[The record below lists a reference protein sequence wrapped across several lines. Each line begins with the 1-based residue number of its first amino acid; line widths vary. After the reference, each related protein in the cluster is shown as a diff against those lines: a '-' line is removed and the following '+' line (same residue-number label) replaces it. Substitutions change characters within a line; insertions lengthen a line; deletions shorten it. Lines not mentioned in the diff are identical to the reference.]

1 MRSKMKPIGKI
12 TRDDYCTHSLVPYL
26 FDKGHFKS
34 KQEVL
39 NDCIRARHGESIR
52 TPQTLRQRT
61 GDVLEKPL
69 IQECMKRLGI
79 DKYEDKV
86 TQKVVHPMLPL
97 EGSLDGMAY
106 PEKQTIK
113 EDKENGIHTLDSSE
127 VYLNGNTPIE
137 VKCTS
142 IYPDDVPPDWLGVL
156 QLKAAMSTP
165 QAQAG
170 ILIILY
176 QSTDLRIY
184 VIPKDY
190 EFEKELADKVID
202 FNRRIDEEDYY
213 TPQVTN
219 DAHIKYPNAN
229 DETKI
234 LSEETSELLKQHEQ
248 TKEMIASLKEVNE
261 KIQAHIMD
269 EMGNASIGRTG
280 DWIVQW
286 KMRKY
291 KAQPE
296 KIVPPKDAYEI
307 RSKTLT
313 IKKND

>member
-1 MRSKMKPIGKI
+1 MKPIGKI

-79 DKYEDKV
+79 DKYEDKI
-86 TQKVVHPMLPL
+86 TEKVVHPMLPL

-106 PEKQTIK
+106 PEKLTIK

-142 IYPDDVPPDWLGVL
+142 IYPDDLPPDWLGVL
-156 QLKAAMSTP
+156 QLKAAMSTT

-280 DWIVQW
+280 NWIVQW

-313 IKKND
+313 IKKGK

>member
-1 MRSKMKPIGKI
+1 MKAIGKI
-12 TRDDYCTHSLVPYL
+12 TRDDFCTHSLVPYL
-26 FDKGHFKS
+26 FDAGHFKT

-79 DKYEDKV
+79 DKYNDKV
-86 TQKVVHPMLPL
+86 TEKVVHPILPL

-106 PEKQTIK
+106 PVKLTIK
-113 EDKENGIHTLDSSE
+113 EDIENGIHTLDSTE
-127 VYLNGNTPIE
+127 VYLNGNVPIE

-142 IYPDDVPPDWLGVL
+142 IYPDNIPPDWLGVL
-156 QLKAAMSTP
+156 QLKAAMSTT
-165 QAQAG
+165 QAVAG

-190 EFEKELADKVID
+190 EFEKQLEEKVID

-213 TPQVTN
+213 TPQVTS
-219 DAHIKYPNAN
+219 DAHIKYPVAE
-229 DETKI
+229 DEIKI
-234 LSEETSELLKQHEQ
+234 LPEDTVEFIKQLEQ
-248 TKEMIASLKEVNE
+248 TNDMIKNLGAMKEKLS
-261 KIQAHIMD
+261 AHIMD
-269 EMGNASIGRTG
+269 QMGNASVGRTG
-280 DWIVQW
+280 EYVINW

-313 IKKND
+313 IKKGK

>member
-1 MRSKMKPIGKI
+1 MKAIGKI
-12 TRDDYCTHSLVPYL
+12 TRDDFCTHSLVPYL

-39 NDCIRARHGESIR
+39 NDCIRARHRENIR

-69 IQECMKRLGI
+69 IQECKKRLGI
-79 DKYEDKV
+79 DKYEDKI
-86 TQKVVHPMLPL
+86 TEKVVHPMLPI

-106 PEKQTIK
+106 PSQLTVK
-113 EDKENGIHTLDSSE
+113 DDADNGIWTLDSSE
-127 VYLNGNTPIE
+127 IYLDGVTPIE

-142 IYPDDVPPDWLGVL
+142 IYPEDVPPDWLGVL
-156 QLKAAMSTP
+156 QLKAAMSTT
-165 QAQAG
+165 QANAG

-219 DAHIKYPNAN
+219 DAYIKYPNAN

-234 LSEETSELLKQHEQ
+234 LSEDTADLLKQHQQ
-248 TKEMIASLKEVNE
+248 TKDMIASLKAVNE
-261 KIQAHIMD
+261 KIQAQIMD
-269 EMGNASIGRTG
+269 EMGNASVGRTG
-280 DWIVQW
+280 EWIVQW
-286 KMRKY
+286 KMRNY

-296 KIVPPKDAYEI
+296 KVVPAKDAYTI

-313 IKKND
+313 IKKGK

>member
-1 MRSKMKPIGKI
+1 MKPIGKI
-12 TRDDYCTHSLVPYL
+12 TRDDFCTHSLVPYL
-26 FDKGHFKS
+26 FDAGHFKT

-86 TQKVVHPMLPL
+86 TEKVVHPMLPL

-106 PEKQTIK
+106 PEKLTIK
-113 EDKENGIHTLDSSE
+113 EDIENGIHTLDSTE
-127 VYLNGNTPIE
+127 VYLNGNVPIE

-156 QLKAAMSTP
+156 QLKAAMSTT
-165 QAQAG
+165 QANAG

-190 EFEKELADKVID
+190 QFEKELEEKVID
-202 FNRRIDEEDYY
+202 FNRRIDEEDYF
-213 TPQVTN
+213 TPQVTS
-219 DAHIKYPNAN
+219 DAYIKYPNAE

-234 LSEETSELLKQHEQ
+234 LPEDTLEFIKQLEQ
-248 TKEMIASLKEVNE
+248 TNDMIKNLGAMKEKLS
-261 KIQAHIMD
+261 AHIMD
-269 EMGNASIGRTG
+269 QMGNASVGRTG
-280 DWIVQW
+280 EYVINW

-296 KIVPPKDAYEI
+296 RVVPAKDAYEI

-313 IKKND
+313 IKKGK

>member
-1 MRSKMKPIGKI
+1 MKAIGKI

-79 DKYEDKV
+79 DKYEDRVTEKV
-86 TQKVVHPMLPL
+86 IHPLLPL

-106 PEKQTIK
+106 PKKLIVK
-113 EDKENGIHTLDSSE
+113 EDANNGIWTLDSSE
-127 VYLNGNTPIE
+127 VYLDGKTPIE

-142 IYPDDVPPDWLGVL
+142 IYPEDVPPDWLGVL
-156 QLKAAMSTP
+156 QLKAAMSTT
-165 QAQAG
+165 QANAG

-184 VIPKDY
+184 VIPKDFN
-190 EFEKELADKVID
+190 FEKELEEKVID
-202 FNRRIDEEDYY
+202 FNRRIDEEDYFF
-213 TPQVTN
+213 PQVVN

-234 LSEETSELLKQHEQ
+234 LSDDALDIIKQLEQ
-248 TKEMIASLKEVNE
+248 TNDMIKNLGVMKEKL
-261 KIQAHIMD
+261 QAWIMN

-280 DWIVQW
+280 EYIVHW

-313 IKKND
+313 IKKGK

>member
-1 MRSKMKPIGKI
+1 MKTIGKI

-79 DKYEDKV
+79 DKYEDKI
-86 TQKVVHPMLPL
+86 TEKVVHPMLPL

-106 PEKQTIK
+106 PEKLTIK
-113 EDKENGIHTLDSSE
+113 EDKENGIFTLNSSE

-156 QLKAAMSTP
+156 QLKAAMSTT

-184 VIPKDY
+184 IIPKDY

-229 DETKI
+229 GETKI

-280 DWIVQW
+280 NWIVQW

-313 IKKND
+313 IKKGK

>member
-1 MRSKMKPIGKI
+1 MKPIGKI

-26 FDKGHFKS
+26 FDEGHFKT

-39 NDCIRARHGESIR
+39 NDCIRARHGENIR

-69 IQECMKRLGI
+69 IVECMKRLGI
-79 DKYEDKV
+79 DNYDDKV
-86 TQKVVHPMLPL
+86 TEKVVHPILPL

-106 PEKQTIK
+106 PEKLTIK
-113 EDKENGIHTLDSSE
+113 EDADNGIHTLDSSE
-127 VYLNGNTPIE
+127 VYLDGDTPIE

-142 IYPDDVPPDWLGVL
+142 IYPNDVPPNWLGVL
-156 QLKAAMSTP
+156 QLKAAISTT
-165 QAQAG
+165 QANAG

-176 QSTDLRIY
+176 QSTHLSIY

-190 EFEKELADKVID
+190 EFEKQLEEKVID

-213 TPQVTN
+213 TPQVTS
-219 DAHIKYPNAN
+219 DAYIKYPNAN

-234 LSEETSELLKQHEQ
+234 LSEDTADLLKQHQQ
-248 TKEMIASLKEVNE
+248 TKDMIASLKAVNE
-261 KIQAHIMD
+261 KIQAQIMD

-280 DWIVQW
+280 EWIVQW

-313 IKKND
+313 IKKGK

>member
-1 MRSKMKPIGKI
+1 MKPIGKI

-39 NDCIRARHGESIR
+39 NDCIRARHGENIR

-106 PEKQTIK
+106 PEKLTIK
-113 EDKENGIHTLDSSE
+113 EDKKNGIHTLDSSE

-142 IYPDDVPPDWLGVL
+142 IYPEDVPPDWLGVL
-156 QLKAAMSTP
+156 QLKAAMSTT

-184 VIPKDY
+184 VMPKDY
-190 EFEKELADKVID
+190 EFEKNLSDKVID

-261 KIQAHIMD
+261 KIQAQIMD
-269 EMGNASIGRTG
+269 EMGNASIGRIG
-280 DWIVQW
+280 NWIVQW

-313 IKKND
+313 IKKGK

>member
-1 MRSKMKPIGKI
+1 MKPIGKI

-39 NDCIRARHGESIR
+39 NDCIRARHGENIR

-79 DKYEDKV
+79 NKYEDKI
-86 TQKVVHPMLPL
+86 TEKVVHPMLPL

-106 PEKQTIK
+106 PEKLTIK
-113 EDKENGIHTLDSSE
+113 EDADNGIWTLDSSE
-127 VYLNGNTPIE
+127 VYLDGDTPIE

-156 QLKAAMSTP
+156 QLKAAMSTT
-165 QAQAG
+165 QADAG

-248 TKEMIASLKEVNE
+248 TKEMIASLKQVNE
-261 KIQAHIMD
+261 KIQAQIMD

-280 DWIVQW
+280 EWIVQW

-313 IKKND
+313 IKKGK

>member
-1 MRSKMKPIGKI
+1 MKPIGKI

-79 DKYEDKV
+79 EKYEDKV
-86 TQKVVHPMLPL
+86 TEKVVHPMLPL

-106 PEKQTIK
+106 PEKLPIK

-142 IYPDDVPPDWLGVL
+142 IYPEDVPPDWLGVL
-156 QLKAAMSTP
+156 QLKAAMSTT

-190 EFEKELADKVID
+190 EFEKNLADKVID

-261 KIQAHIMD
+261 KIQAQIMD
-269 EMGNASIGRTG
+269 EMGNASIGRIG

-307 RSKTLT
+307 RSKKLT
-313 IKKND
+313 IKKTN

>member
-1 MRSKMKPIGKI
+1 MKPIGKI
-12 TRDDYCTHSLVPYL
+12 TRDDFCTHSLVPYL

-86 TQKVVHPMLPL
+86 TEKVVHPMLPL

-106 PEKQTIK
+106 PEKLTIK

-142 IYPDDVPPDWLGVL
+142 IYPDDLPPDWLGVL
-156 QLKAAMSTP
+156 QLKAAMSTT

-313 IKKND
+313 IKKGK

>member
-1 MRSKMKPIGKI
+1 MKPIGKI
-12 TRDDYCTHSLVPYL
+12 SRDDFCTHSLVPYL

-86 TQKVVHPMLPL
+86 TEKVVHPMLPL

-106 PEKQTIK
+106 PEKLTIK
-113 EDKENGIHTLDSSE
+113 EDKENGIFTLDSSE

-156 QLKAAMSTP
+156 QLKAAMSST

-190 EFEKELADKVID
+190 KFEKELADKVID

-261 KIQAHIMD
+261 KIQAQIMD

-313 IKKND
+313 IKKGK

>member
-1 MRSKMKPIGKI
+1 MKPIGKI

-26 FDKGHFKS
+26 FDAGHFKT

-86 TQKVVHPMLPL
+86 TEKVVHPILPL

-106 PEKQTIK
+106 PENITIR
-113 EDKENGIHTLDSSE
+113 EDIENGLHTLDSTE
-127 VYLNGNTPIE
+127 VYLNGNVPIE

-156 QLKAAMSTP
+156 QLKAAMCTT
-165 QAQAG
+165 QAKAG

-190 EFEKELADKVID
+190 EFEKELEEKVMD

-213 TPQVTN
+213 TPQVTI
-219 DAHIKYPNAN
+219 DAYIKYPVAE
-229 DETKI
+229 DEIKI
-234 LSEETSELLKQHEQ
+234 LPEDTVEFIKQLEQ
-248 TKEMIASLKEVNE
+248 TNDMIKNLGAMKEKLS
-261 KIQAHIMD
+261 AHIMD
-269 EMGNASIGRTG
+269 QMGNASVGRTG
-280 DWIVQW
+280 EYVINW

-296 KIVPPKDAYEI
+296 RVVPAKDAYEI

-313 IKKND
+313 IKKNAN

>member
-1 MRSKMKPIGKI
+1 MKPIGKI

-106 PEKQTIK
+106 PEKLTIK

-156 QLKAAMSTP
+156 QLKAAMSTT

-313 IKKND
+313 IKKGK

>member
-1 MRSKMKPIGKI
+1 MKPIGKI

-26 FDKGHFKS
+26 FDAGHFKT

-86 TQKVVHPMLPL
+86 TEKVVHPILPL

-106 PEKQTIK
+106 PENITIR
-113 EDKENGIHTLDSSE
+113 EDIENGLHTLDSTE
-127 VYLNGNTPIE
+127 VYLNGNVPIE

-156 QLKAAMSTP
+156 QLKAAMCTT
-165 QAQAG
+165 QAKAG

-190 EFEKELADKVID
+190 VFEQELAEKVCD

-213 TPQVTN
+213 TPQVTS
-219 DAHIKYPNAN
+219 DAYIKYPVAE
-229 DETKI
+229 DEIKI
-234 LSEETSELLKQHEQ
+234 LPEDTVEFIKQLEQ
-248 TKEMIASLKEVNE
+248 TNDMIKNLGAMKEKLS
-261 KIQAHIMD
+261 AHIMD
-269 EMGNASIGRTG
+269 QMGNASVGRTG
-280 DWIVQW
+280 EYVINW

-296 KIVPPKDAYEI
+296 RVVPAKDAYEI

-313 IKKND
+313 IKKNAN

>member
-1 MRSKMKPIGKI
+1 MKPIGKI

-79 DKYEDKV
+79 DKYEDKI
-86 TQKVVHPMLPL
+86 TEKVVHPMLPL

-106 PEKQTIK
+106 PEKLTIK

-156 QLKAAMSTP
+156 QLKAAMSTT

-170 ILIILY
+170 ILLILY
-176 QSTDLRIY
+176 QSTELRTY

>member
-1 MRSKMKPIGKI
+1 MKPIGKI

-39 NDCIRARHGESIR
+39 NDCIRARHGENIR

-79 DKYEDKV
+79 DKYEDKI
-86 TQKVVHPMLPL
+86 TEKVVHPMLPL

-106 PEKQTIK
+106 PEKLNIQ
-113 EDKENGIHTLDSSE
+113 EDKENGIYTLDSSE

-156 QLKAAMSTP
+156 QLKAAMSTT

-170 ILIILY
+170 ILLILY
-176 QSTDLRIY
+176 QSTELRTY

>member
-1 MRSKMKPIGKI
+1 MKAIGKI
-12 TRDDYCTHSLVPYL
+12 TKDDMCTHSLVPYL
-26 FDKGHFKS
+26 FDAGYFKT

-39 NDCIRARHGESIR
+39 NDCIRAKHGENIR

-69 IQECMKRLGI
+69 IDECMLRLGI
-79 DKYEDKV
+79 TEYDKEV
-86 TQKVVHPMLPL
+86 SEAVVHPLLPL
-97 EGSLDGMAY
+97 EGSLDGIAFCD
-106 PEKQTIK
+106 KLTVK
-113 EDKENGIHTLDSSE
+113 EDKEQSIFCLDSSE
-127 VYLNGNTPIE
+127 VYLNGYVPIE

-142 IYPDDVPPDWLGVL
+142 TYPEDIPPDWLGVL
-156 QLKAAMSTP
+156 QLKAAMSTT
-165 QAQAG
+165 QAKAG

-176 QSTDLRIY
+176 QSTDLRVY

-190 EFEKELADKVID
+190 SFEKELEVKVID
-202 FNRRIDEEDYY
+202 FDRRIKEEDYF
-213 TPQVTN
+213 TPQVST
-219 DAHIKYPNAN
+219 DALVKYPNAN

-234 LSEETSELLKQHEQ
+234 LSEDTVKFIKQLEQ
-248 TKEMIASLKEVNE
+248 TNDMIKNLGVMKEKLT
-261 KIQAHIMD
+261 AHIME

-280 DWIVQW
+280 DYIVNW

-291 KAQPE
+291 KAQPQ

-313 IKKND
+313 IKKVES

>member
-1 MRSKMKPIGKI
+1 MKPIGKI
-12 TRDDYCTHSLVPYL
+12 TRDDFCTHSLVPYL
-26 FDKGHFKS
+26 FDAGHFKT

-79 DKYEDKV
+79 DKYDDKV
-86 TQKVVHPMLPL
+86 TEKVVHPILPL

-106 PEKQTIK
+106 PENITIK
-113 EDKENGIHTLDSSE
+113 EDVENGIHTLDSSE
-127 VYLNGNTPIE
+127 VFLDGKTPIE

-142 IYPDDVPPDWLGVL
+142 VYPDSVPPDWLGVL
-156 QLKAAMSTP
+156 QLKAAMATT
-165 QAQAG
+165 QARAG
-170 ILIILY
+170 ILLILY
-176 QSTDLRIY
+176 QSTDLRTY

-190 EFEKELADKVID
+190 AFEQELAEKVCD

-213 TPQVTN
+213 TPQVTS
-219 DAHIKYPNAN
+219 DAYIKYPNAE

-248 TKEMIASLKEVNE
+248 TKNMIASLKVVNE
-261 KIQAHIMD
+261 KIQAQIMD
-269 EMGNASIGRTG
+269 EMGNASVGRIGE
-280 DWIVQW
+280 WIVQW

-291 KAQPE
+291 KAQAE
-296 KIVPPKDAYEI
+296 RVVAAKDAYEI

-313 IKKND
+313 IKKGK

>member
-1 MRSKMKPIGKI
+1 MKPIGKI

-79 DKYEDKV
+79 DKYEDKI
-86 TQKVVHPMLPL
+86 TEKVVHPMLPL

-106 PEKQTIK
+106 PEKLTIK

-142 IYPDDVPPDWLGVL
+142 IYPDDLPPDWLGVL
-156 QLKAAMSTP
+156 QLKAAMSTT

-261 KIQAHIMD
+261 KIQAQIMD

-280 DWIVQW
+280 NWIVQW

-313 IKKND
+313 IKKVESK

>member
-1 MRSKMKPIGKI
+1 MKPIGKI
-12 TRDDYCTHSLVPYL
+12 TRDDFCTHSLVPYL
-26 FDKGHFKS
+26 FDAGHFKT

-79 DKYEDKV
+79 NKYEDKV
-86 TQKVVHPMLPL
+86 TKKVVHPILPL

-106 PEKQTIK
+106 PEKLTIK
-113 EDKENGIHTLDSSE
+113 EDIENGIHTLDSTE
-127 VYLNGNTPIE
+127 VYLNGNVPIE

-156 QLKAAMSTP
+156 QLKAAMSTT
-165 QAQAG
+165 QANAG

-190 EFEKELADKVID
+190 EFEKELEEKVCD

-213 TPQVTN
+213 TPQVTS
-219 DAHIKYPNAN
+219 DAYIKYPNAS

-234 LSEETSELLKQHEQ
+234 LTEETSELLKQHEQ
-248 TKEMIASLKEVNE
+248 TKEMMASLKAVNE

-269 EMGNASIGRTG
+269 EMGNASVGRTG
-280 DWIVQW
+280 EWIVNW

-296 KIVPPKDAYEI
+296 RVVPAKDAYEI

-313 IKKND
+313 IKKGN

>member
-1 MRSKMKPIGKI
+1 MKAIGKI
-12 TRDDYCTHSLVPYL
+12 TRDDFCTHSLVPYL

-34 KQEVL
+34 KQEVS

-79 DKYEDKV
+79 KQYEDKI
-86 TQKVVHPMLPL
+86 TEKVIHPLLPL

-106 PEKQTIK
+106 PSQLTIK
-113 EDKENGIHTLDSSE
+113 EDADNGIWTLDSSE
-127 VYLNGNTPIE
+127 VYLDGITPIE

-142 IYPDDVPPDWLGVL
+142 IYPEEIPPDWLGVL
-156 QLKAAMSTP
+156 QLKAAMSTT
-165 QAQAG
+165 QADAG

-190 EFEKELADKVID
+190 EFEKELADKVIA

-234 LSEETSELLKQHEQ
+234 LSEETSELIKQHEQ
-248 TKEMIASLKEVNE
+248 TKEMITSLKAVNE
-261 KIQAHIMD
+261 KIQAQIMD
-269 EMGNASIGRTG
+269 EMGNASVGRIG

-286 KMRKY
+286 KMRNY

-296 KIVPPKDAYEI
+296 KLVPAKDAYTI

-313 IKKND
+313 IKKGK

>member
-1 MRSKMKPIGKI
+1 MKPIGKI

-86 TQKVVHPMLPL
+86 TEKVIHPMLPL

-106 PEKQTIK
+106 PEKLTIK
-113 EDKENGIHTLDSSE
+113 EDKENGIYTLDSSE

-156 QLKAAMSTP
+156 QLKAAMSTT

-170 ILIILY
+170 ILLILY
-176 QSTDLRIY
+176 QSTELRTY

-261 KIQAHIMD
+261 KIQAQIMD

-313 IKKND
+313 IKKAES